1 MDEAAVDTWDC
12 TSALMESQSG
22 SASGAPRASWRRCG
36 VLADDGRG
44 LRAQHASG
52 VSLLRAVLAE
62 HVGIADD
69 GRRVRPGVDD
79 FNPSS
84 QRQHALDQAAI
95 MAQWL
100 RGLSGVAGINRHR
113 DQVVVV
119 SVCLRRS
126 PGLVR
131 SRRSESEADHR
142 GSQRKRAA

>member
-100 RGLSGVAGINRHR
+100 RASAASPASTDTAIKWSSSPCASGA
-113 DQVVVV
+113 
-119 SVCLRRS
+119 
-126 PGLVR
+126 VR
-131 SRRSESEADHR
+131 A
-142 GSQRKRAA
+142 